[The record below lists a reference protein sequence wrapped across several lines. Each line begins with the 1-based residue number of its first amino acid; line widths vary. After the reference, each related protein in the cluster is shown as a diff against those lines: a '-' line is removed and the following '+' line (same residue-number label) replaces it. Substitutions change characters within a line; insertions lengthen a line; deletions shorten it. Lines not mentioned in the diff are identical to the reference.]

1 MTTRTGKEE
10 ALRKAAFAALDNAYA
25 PYSGFRVG
33 AAISTRE
40 GQTIPGCNIENS
52 AYGQAICA
60 ETLAIASA
68 VSQGLK
74 HFDSLA
80 IATEADEP
88 TPPCGACR
96 QVLNEFAPD
105 IHITSYT
112 REGKSA
118 SWSLSELLPYAF
130 LFDTH
135 VEPGS

>member
-1 MTTRTGKEE
+1 MTKSSKEE
-10 ALRKAAFAALDNAYA
+10 ALKKAAFAALENAYA

-33 AAISTRE
+33 AAISTTE

-60 ETLAIASA
+60 ETLAVAAA

-74 HFDSLA
+74 HFDAIA

-118 SWSLSELLPYAF
+118 SWPLSELLPYAF

>member
-1 MTTRTGKEE
+1 MTKNSAES
-10 ALRKAAFAALDNAYA
+10 LKKAAFTAMENAHA

-33 AAISTRE
+33 AAIATQD
-40 GQTIPGCNIENS
+40 GKVVPGSNIENS
-52 AYGQAICA
+52 AYGNTICA
-60 ETLAIASA
+60 ETLAVCSA

-74 HFDSLA
+74 HFDSIA

-96 QVLNEFAPD
+96 QVLNEFAPQ
-105 IHITSYT
+105 IAITSYT
-112 REGKSA
+112 RDGKSA
-118 SWSLSELLPYAF
+118 TWNLGELLPHAF